1 MIYSGGVI
9 CFLFFTCGSWSCSN
23 CRKVNSARLLDRLR
37 RGMESRPGLHRILV
51 TLTIDPKIY
60 GARVI
65 GQTIGDNGN
74 PVNIVTPPTA
84 D

>member
-9 CFLFFTCGSWSCSN
+9 RFLFFICGSWSCSN
-23 CRKVNSARLLDRLR
+23 CRKVNSVRLLDRLCC
-37 RGMESRPGLHRILV
+37 GMEFWFGFYWIFV
-51 TLTIDPKIY
+51 MLTIDFKIY

-65 GQTIGDNGN
+65 GQMIGDNGN